1 MFFVDIFWNFKHNC
15 VRNVSRRS
23 IHRNNTP
30 RNAFKGSSY
39 VKVTI
44 SSPFGDTDIIVLL
57 LAFLQDHKEHILIVD
72 GHGEGKN

>member
-1 MFFVDIFWNFKHNC
+1 MLTFSGISNITVLETSHEEAYTEITHHAMHLREAHN
-15 VRNVSRRS
+15 
-23 IHRNNTP
+23 
-30 RNAFKGSSY
+30 